1 MSIRGRSKERGA
13 IPKFYRIVPYSEVTA
28 DDFLSHQAKGLPAG
42 RKAREEGWW
51 VGVSA
56 YDSLLVACRLAV
68 DRNYR
73 HGRFI
78 AELLVEETST
88 ITFKQTTSVAEHY
101 TLWGTPADLLRCV
114 QWVQAAERCAGL
126 M

>member
-1 MSIRGRSKERGA
+1 MSIPGRSKEHSA

-42 RKAREEGWW
+42 RKAREERWW
-51 VGVSA
+51 EGVSA
-56 YDSLLVACRLAV
+56 YDSLQAACRLAV
-68 DRNYR
+68 ERNYR

-88 ITFKQTTSVAEHY
+88 ITFRHTTSVAEHY
-101 TLWGTPADLLRCV
+101 TLWGNPADLLRCV
-114 QWVQAAERCAGL
+114 QWVQDAERFARL
-126 M
+126 T